1 MYRSVC
7 LLYYIENSIFFFDK
21 KKWIPDIKKLFGY
34 YQEIILISRIR
45 LIDINKSNF
54 WYQEFH
60 FLIYKTS
67 VIFLVIKNYFLYI
80 KKNDFLILTEK

>member
-1 MYRSVC
+1 MYPDQYVC
-7 LLYYIENSIFFFDK
+7 CIILKIRFFDK

-54 WYQEFH
+54 WYQEFD

-67 VIFLVIKNYFLYI
+67 VIFLVIKNYFLYQKMI
-80 KKNDFLILTEK
+80 SWF